1 MKNLNEQIE
10 RYFELQRQ
18 ADEIKNQLE
27 EIKSQLVEE
36 FNAEGINSYSTENVT
51 ATLTPKTTFKY
62 NDEPAMIKYLKEN
75 GMGQYVIEKI
85 DSTRLN
91 KILKSSVSL
100 NESLRPQFTM
110 NTSYAL
116 SVKEVK
122 IEN

>member
-10 RYFELQRQ
+10 KYFELQRQ
-18 ADEIKNQLE
+18 AEEIKNQLD

-36 FNAEGINSYSTENVT
+36 FNTEGINSYDTGKVV
-51 ATLTPKTTFKY
+51 ATVTPKTTFKY
-62 NDEPAMIKYLKEN
+62 NDEPAMVKYLKEN
-75 GMGQYVIEKI
+75 GMSQYVVEKI

-91 KILKSSVSL
+91 KVLKSSVSL
-100 NESLRPQFTM
+100 NEALKPQFIM

-116 SVKEVK
+116 SVKEAK

>member
-10 RYFELQRQ
+10 KYFELQKQ
-18 ADEIKNQLE
+18 AEEIKAQLDEIK
-27 EIKSQLVEE
+27 IHLVEE
-36 FNAEGINSYSTENVT
+36 FHEEGIDSY
-51 ATLTPKTTFKY
+51 ATDKVVATITPKTTFKY
-62 NDEPAMIKYLKEN
+62 NDEPAMVKYLKEN
-75 GMGQYVIEKI
+75 GMSQYIVEKI

-91 KILKSSVSL
+91 KVLKSSVSL
-100 NESLRPQFTM
+100 NEALKPQFTM